1 MRGFF
6 WVNKA
11 NRIENKNPSMMRKEE
26 LEHYMLSVLTELK
39 EILDIADKRKAVSL
53 SFWLRINRNLDC
65 NKV

>member
-1 MRGFF
+1 
-6 WVNKA
+6 
-11 NRIENKNPSMMRKEE
+11 MMRKEE